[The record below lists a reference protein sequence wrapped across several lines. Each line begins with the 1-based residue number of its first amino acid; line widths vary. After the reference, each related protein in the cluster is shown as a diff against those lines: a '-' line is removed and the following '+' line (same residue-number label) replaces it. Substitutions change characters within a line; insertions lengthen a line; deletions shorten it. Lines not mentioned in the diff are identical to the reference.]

1 MSAIC
6 TVNEVG
12 RPAKCQLCGVEIEDP
27 ALIVAVED
35 FASAK
40 LLEEPRASYYLYI
53 CHNCRDQVL
62 RFFKISES

>member
-1 MSAIC
+1 VSAIC
-6 TVNEVG
+6 TVNEVEH
-12 RPAKCQLCGVEIEDP
+12 PTKCQLCGTEIEEP

-40 LLEEPRASYYLYI
+40 LLEEPQASYYLYI

-62 RFFKISES
+62 QFFKISES